1 MSDTKGRDRPVEVQ
15 ITPEMIAAGV
25 EALATWKQEDDYISE
40 RQAVI
45 EIYLAMQEAAKAVIP
60 KT

>member
-1 MSDTKGRDRPVEVQ
+1 MSDTKRRDRPV
-15 ITPEMIAAGV
+15 ITPEMIESGV
-25 EALATWKQEDDYISE
+25 DVLVTWKREDDYISE

-45 EIYLAMQEAAKAVIP
+45 EIYLAMHEAANSPIA